1 MTCSKRLLSFVSLA
15 GSQSFVITIVKTR
28 SVFRPVL
35 PLIPHH
41 THPPCHHTSTMSPHI
56 HHVTHTSTMSPIH
69 PPCHPHI
76 YHVTTHPPCHPH
88 IHHVTHTSTMSP
100 THLPCHHTS
109 TMSPH
114 IHHVT
119 THPPCHPH
127 TPHIGCFVTMWPA
140 SAWIWSEVQR

>member
-15 GSQSFVITIVKTR
+15 GSQSFVITIVKMR

-56 HHVTHTSTMSPIH
+56 HHVTHTSTMSPTH
-69 PPCHPHI
+69 PPCHHTSTMSP
-76 YHVTTHPPCHPH
+76 THPPCHPH
-88 IHHVTHTSTMSP
+88 IHHVT
-100 THLPCHHTS
+100 HTS

-127 TPHIGCFVTMWPA
+127 TSHIGCFATMWPA